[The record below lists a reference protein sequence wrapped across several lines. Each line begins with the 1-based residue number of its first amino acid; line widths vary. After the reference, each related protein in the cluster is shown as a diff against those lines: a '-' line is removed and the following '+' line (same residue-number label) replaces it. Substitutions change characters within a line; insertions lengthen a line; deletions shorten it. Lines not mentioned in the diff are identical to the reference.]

1 MAARDRRRVAMS
13 AAPEV
18 PSRRAGRG
26 GRREPAA
33 PGLSARGGCLVQ
45 AGASG
50 VAERLPPVVAA
61 RPAVVESQGPEALP
75 AAEVPPGWQGREG
88 RAERLEAGE
97 HRARVAAAA
106 VRLEATE
113 RRVRQG
119 AAVPRAAERAAPPP
133 AGWARAGRVTRW
145 AGAAA
150 WQGAPARHRRQIPSI

>member
-61 RPAVVESQGPEALP
+61 RPAVVESQRPEALPAAEAPP
-75 AAEVPPGWQGREG
+75 AAEVPPGWQVREG

-106 VRLEATE
+106 V
-113 RRVRQG
+113 
-119 AAVPRAAERAAPPP
+119 
-133 AGWARAGRVTRW
+133 
-145 AGAAA
+145 
-150 WQGAPARHRRQIPSI
+150 